1 MAEIVRLSFPEYVG
15 FRFGIPCRGEFM
27 GFSIIPSLLEKYRA
41 FTRILQEGVY
51 NLTPE
56 VWDNNK
62 ARHELVVLR
71 AGQALYR
78 MLTRSHDT
86 AVVDFDVS
94 PGIVLRGITPGGR
107 TIQIPEEGRNIIV
120 TGGSRF
126 HPGEIRLYEVIVCV
140 DQPTAAIPLQAPICQ
155 STLL

>member
-71 AGQALYR
+71 
-78 MLTRSHDT
+78 
-86 AVVDFDVS
+86 
-94 PGIVLRGITPGGR
+94 GITPGGR